1 MNRWV
6 NLAEQRETLKTWLSF
21 LIDTIKLSTLFSG
34 PLGLFLLVAYL
45 SSTGS
50 PMLTPDSSTALTLLL
65 VVASYIFMVFFLCA
79 FVYAPVYT
87 CRVNRKTRLLIK
99 TEDTTA
105 TSNIGKFL
113 SQRNG
118 ILGRKI
124 SNNDFIV
131 FHGPSLSL
139 FVNLALGR
147 LLEFSITPWLVS
159 LSLFTTIG
167 TLASFLR
174 YKHYK
179 ILPKYRSVYLSRKFQ
194 RLATF
199 RIIQDRL
206 SRGFMALVWILGVFQ
221 VVDSIRSQTT
231 QFSHTKSPYFSLLLL
246 ASMLFL
252 YFFLTHVRV
261 VITRVPFA
269 FLFLAFVFVIYAPG
283 YAGGLALRVLGIGG
297 GIPISLTIMTIQPGT
312 QETVARTK
320 TGCLIIKSGSE
331 VIIKTTDNVAPKT
344 CNPSIFANLSMESA
358 SRIQM
363 FSQVEVFPTSQVIQ
377 INKLDVIK
385 P

>member
-1 MNRWV
+1 MNKRI
-6 NLAEQRETLKTWLSF
+6 NLAEQREILKTWLSF
-21 LIDTIKLSTLFSG
+21 LIDAIKLSTLFSG

-65 VVASYIFMVFFLCA
+65 VVAGYIFMMFFLCV

-105 TSNIGKFL
+105 VFNIRRFL
-113 SQRNG
+113 NQRNG
-118 ILGRKI
+118 ILGRKTN
-124 SNNDFIV
+124 NNDFIV
-131 FHGPSLSL
+131 FHGSSLSL
-139 FVNLALGR
+139 FVNLALGS
-147 LLEFSITPWLVS
+147 LLEFSIIPWLVS
-159 LSLFTTIG
+159 LSLFTTTG
-167 TLASFLR
+167 TLASLLR
-174 YKHYK
+174 YKHCK
-179 ILPKYRSVYLSRKFQ
+179 ILPKHQSAYLSRKFQ
-194 RLATF
+194 RLAIF
-199 RIIQDRL
+199 RIIQGGL
-206 SRGFMALVWILGVFQ
+206 SRSFMALVWVLGVFQ

-231 QFSHTKSPYFSLLLL
+231 QFSYIKSPYFSLLFL
-246 ASMLFL
+246 ALMLFL

-269 FLFLAFVFVIYAPG
+269 FLFLALMFVIYAPG

-297 GIPISLTIMTIQPGT
+297 GIPISLTIKTMQPGT
-312 QETVARTK
+312 QETVAKTK

-331 VIIKTTDNVAPKT
+331 IIIRTTDNIAPKT
-344 CNPSIFANLSMESA
+344 CNPSIFANISMESIG
-358 SRIQM
+358 RIQM
-363 FSQVEVFPTSQVIQ
+363 FSQVEVFPISQIIQ
-377 INKLDVIK
+377 INKLDAIK